1 MLGLPPRLARNL
13 TDLGITDPTPIQTK
27 AIPEAMNG
35 RDVMGL
41 AQTGTG
47 KTAAF
52 ALPLLHRL
60 AESAG
65 PARRG
70 QPHALILAPTREL
83 ANQINDSFRTYG
95 RHLRL
100 RTAVVY
106 GGTPI
111 RAQIRALSHGVHVL
125 VATPGRLLDLMN
137 QRHVRLDG
145 VETDSVP
152 EQFREII
159 RWSGEE
165 LTPDASL
172 GPVFEHVR
180 AHVVVCG
187 HTHMQFDRWVGDAG
201 AIRAGRTAVVS
212 GSAKPRFSA

>member
-1 MLGLPPRLARNL
+1 MTDFAGLQLAQPILRAISDEGY
-13 TDLGITDPTPIQTK
+13 TTPTPIQLK
-27 AIPEAMNG
+27 SIPALLKG
-35 RDVMGL
+35 HDLLGV

-70 QPHALILAPTREL
+70 QPNALILAPTREL

-111 RAQIRALSHGVHVL
+111 RAQIRALSHGVHGL

-145 VETDSVP
+145 VETFILD
-152 EQFREII
+152 EADRMLDMGFI
-159 RWSGEE
+159 
-165 LTPDASL
+165 PDVKRVL
-172 GPVFEHVR
+172 
-180 AHVVVCG
+180 
-187 HTHMQFDRWVGDAG
+187 
-201 AIRAGRTAVVS
+201 
-212 GSAKPRFSA
+212 AKIPKERQTLFFSATMPPKMETLAHTMVRNPVRVAITPE